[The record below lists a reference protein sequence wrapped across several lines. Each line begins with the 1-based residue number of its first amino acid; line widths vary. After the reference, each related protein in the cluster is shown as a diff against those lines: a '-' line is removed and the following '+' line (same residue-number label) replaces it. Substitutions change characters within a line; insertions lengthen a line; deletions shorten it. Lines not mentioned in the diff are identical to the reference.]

1 MKKYFLWLVVLA
13 VFSCAERA
21 TAAGDSAFSF
31 ARPYVNKDPKLK
43 TAIFAGGCFWCMEPP
58 FEKLAGV
65 KAVISGY
72 SGGKEKNPTYDDVSY
87 GRTSQVE
94 SVLVLYDPAVISYEK
109 LLDVFWRNINP
120 EQGDGQ
126 FYDRGEQY
134 KTYIYYGSKA
144 EKTAAEKSKADL
156 LRSGK
161 FSKIAV
167 QIRQAGEFWPAEDY
181 HQDYYKKN
189 PEHYYRYR
197 KGSGRDDYIKSK
209 WQ

>member
-1 MKKYFLWLVVLA
+1 MKRTLILVMLSLSA
-13 VFSCAERA
+13 CGDPA
-21 TAAGDSAFSF
+21 TAGGGREFSLP
-31 ARPYVNKDPKLK
+31 RPYVNKETKLK

-72 SGGKEKNPTYDDVSY
+72 SGGKERNPTYGDVSY
-87 GRTSQVE
+87 GRTTQIE
-94 SVLVLYDPAVISYEK
+94 SVLVLYDPALVSYNK
-109 LLDVFWRNINP
+109 LLEVFWRNINP
-120 EQGDGQ
+120 EQEDGQ

-134 KTYIYYGSKA
+134 KTYIFYGSAA
-144 EKTAAEKSKADL
+144 EKDAAEKSKAEL
-156 LRSGK
+156 LKSGK

-167 QIRQAGEFWPAEDY
+167 QFRPAGDFWPAEDY

-197 KGSGRDDYIKSK
+197 KGSGRDDYIRSK